1 MVAEGGKSSRRRA
14 SSLDGVGRGAVAVRL
29 LRVGVGTV
37 CRAVGRACA
46 AVCGEV
52 SVLRDEPAVAGYRF
66 GVSA

>member
-1 MVAEGGKSSRRRA
+1 MVAEGGRSSRRRA
-14 SSLDGVGRGAVAVRL
+14 SSLDGVGRGAVAVRV

-52 SVLRDEPAVAGYRF
+52 SVL
-66 GVSA
+66 